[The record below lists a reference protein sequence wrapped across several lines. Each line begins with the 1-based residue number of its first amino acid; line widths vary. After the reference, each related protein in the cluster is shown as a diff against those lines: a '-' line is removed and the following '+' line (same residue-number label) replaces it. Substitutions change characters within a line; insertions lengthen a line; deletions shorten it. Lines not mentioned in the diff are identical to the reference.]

1 MNSAPQY
8 ETIASRR
15 FVQNERDWRLLMDEG
30 APPFAKDTLLS
41 VLKERFPAVPLPE
54 KISLALKY
62 AFEIEYQHGTTP
74 TQVYLNHP
82 LRVATILAREMRV
95 PDENVIAIALLH
107 NVLEVSN
114 ISRRQLASL
123 LDADIADTIQV
134 LTVDRAQQSDPIYKN
149 EYYDRIASKSSACA
163 CVKAAD
169 KLDNIYMLCF
179 NPSEDVRDNYLNE
192 IDRWVVPMANR
203 VLPAL
208 GQRLEEASSVM
219 RKTGFLSRNAEIERV
234 KRESRT

>member
-1 MNSAPQY
+1 MNSAPPY

-15 FVQNERDWRLLMDEG
+15 FVQNERDWRLLMDDG
-30 APPFAKDTLLS
+30 APPPAKDILIA
-41 VLKERFPAVPLPE
+41 VLKERFPTGSLPE

-74 TQVYLNHP
+74 AQIYLNHP

-95 PDENVIAIALLH
+95 PDENAIAIALLH
-107 NVLEVSN
+107 NVLEVSDL
-114 ISRRQLASL
+114 SHRQLASL
-123 LDADIADTIQV
+123 MDADIADSIQI
-134 LTVDRAQQSDPIYKN
+134 LTVDRDQQNDPIYKN
-149 EYYDRIASKSSACA
+149 EYYDRIVSKSSACA

-192 IDRWVVPMANR
+192 IDRWVIPMANR

-208 GQRLEEASSVM
+208 GQRLEQASFVM
-219 RKTGFLSRNAEIERV
+219 RTTGFLNRNTETERA